1 MKLNIT
7 SDPSKSISG
16 YKNIFVVN
24 NDNFDVSGIVNNCCS
39 EIICNAIDYI
49 PYGVTENLLKAII
62 LKLRLGGSLIVTGL
76 NFDNICRYYIS
87 DTISEKDVSDMLEHI
102 KSVRSRNRLC
112 SFLKSLGL
120 TIEYSISKG
129 NIYEISAT
137 RTA

>member
-16 YKNIFVVN
+16 YKNIFVIN
-24 NDNFDVSGIVNNCCS
+24 NDNFDISNIVNNCCS
-39 EIICNAIDYI
+39 EIICSAIDYI
-49 PYGVTENLLKAII
+49 PYKATENLLGAII
-62 LKLRLGGSLIVTGL
+62 LKLRLGGSLIITGL
-76 NFDNICRYYIS
+76 NFDNICRHYMS
-87 DTISEKDVSDMLEHI
+87 EDMSEKDVSDMLEHI

-120 TIEYSISKG
+120 TIEHSISKG

>member
-7 SDPSKSISG
+7 SDPSKAISG

-24 NDNFDVSGIVNNCCS
+24 NDNFDLSNIVNNCCS
-39 EIICNAIDYI
+39 EIICNAINYV
-49 PYGVTENLLKAII
+49 PYGATENLLKSII
-62 LKLRLGGSLIVTGL
+62 LKLRLGGRLVITGL

-87 DTISEKDVSDMLEHI
+87 ESMSEKDISDILEHI

-120 TIEYSISKG
+120 TIEHSISKG